1 MNNLSATD
9 ATLAQII
16 SSQPISSIADVIN
29 VMRQLDQALDNH
41 DGLKWFNLLY
51 LKVTESVQ
59 NVPPNWEDAAW
70 LARLD
75 VVFAQLYFDAIIAW
89 QRNPDATSHA
99 WRPLLQ
105 ARQRPHIARIQF
117 ALAGMNAHINHDLPL
132 AVVKTCTEFGI
143 EPSNN
148 SPQHR
153 DFERVNPLLA
163 TVQDEVKSFLATG
176 LIGELDQSL
185 GRVDDVIAIWNVI
198 KARDTGW
205 NNAEVLW
212 HLRKIELPRQ
222 LFVRNLAN
230 LVELSSRGL
239 LLPVL

>member
-1 MNNLSATD
+1 MNNLSE
-9 ATLAQII
+9 II
-16 SSQPISSIADVIN
+16 SAHPILSIADVIN
-29 VMRQLDQALDNH
+29 VMRQLEATLDDH

-59 NVPPNWEDAAW
+59 NVPTNWEDAAW

-75 VVFAQLYFDAIIAW
+75 VVFAQLYFDALIAW
-89 QRNPDATSHA
+89 QRNSAEASRA

-105 ARQRPHIARIQF
+105 ARQRPRLARIQF

-132 AVVKTCTEFGI
+132 AVVQTCAEFGI
-143 EPSNN
+143 KPDNN
-148 SPQHR
+148 TPQHR
-153 DFERVNPLLA
+153 DFERVNPLLQK
-163 TVQDEVKSFLATG
+163 VEGEVKGFLATG
-176 LIGELDQSL
+176 LVGAIDQSL

-198 KARDTGW
+198 KARDTAW

-212 HLRKIELPRQ
+212 HLRQTRLPRQ
-222 LFVRNLAN
+222 LLLRNLAN

-239 LLPVL
+239 LIPVL

>member
-1 MNNLSATD
+1 MRTLSD
-9 ATLAQII
+9 II
-16 SSQPISSIADVIN
+16 AAQPITTIAEVIH
-29 VMRQLDQALDNH
+29 VMRQLDAALANH

-51 LKVTESVQ
+51 LKVTESVL
-59 NVPPNWEDAAW
+59 NVPPQWPQWEDAAW

-75 VVFAQLYFDAIIAW
+75 VVFANLYFDAL
-89 QRNPDATSHA
+89 RDSGNPSRA

-105 ARQRPHIARIQF
+105 ARQRPRIARIQF

-132 AVVKTCTEFGI
+132 AVVTTCTEFGI
-143 EPSNN
+143 EPENN
-148 SPQHR
+148 TPQQR
-153 DFERVNPLLA
+153 DFERVNPLLQK
-163 TVQDEVKSFLATG
+163 VEGEVKGFLATG
-176 LIGELDQSL
+176 LVGAIDQSL

-198 KARDTGW
+198 KARETAW

-212 HLRKIELPRQ
+212 HLRQTKLPRQ
-222 LFVRNLAN
+222 LLLRNLAN

>member
-1 MNNLSATD
+1 MTTSLSD
-9 ATLAQII
+9 II
-16 SSQPISSIADVIN
+16 AAQPILTISDVIR
-29 VMRQLDQALDNH
+29 VMQQIDAALPNN

-59 NVPPNWEDAAW
+59 NVAVKWEDPAW

-75 VVFAQLYFDAIIAW
+75 VVFAQLYFDALAAW
-89 QRNPDATSHA
+89 QHNPTDEAARA

-105 ARQRPHIARIQF
+105 ARQRSGVVPIQF

-132 AVVKTCTEFGI
+132 AVVKTCAEFSI
-143 EPSNN
+143 PPVNN

-153 DFERVNPLLA
+153 DFERVNPLLKK
-163 TVQDEVKSFLATG
+163 VEGEIKDFLATG
-176 LIGELDQSL
+176 LIGEIDRSL
-185 GRVDDVIAIWNVI
+185 GRVDDVLAIWKIV
-198 KARDTGW
+198 KARETAW

-212 HLRKIELPRQ
+212 HLRNTSLLSQVFLK
-222 LFVRNLAN
+222 NLAN

-239 LLPVL
+239 LIPVR